1 MSNLRSLPAR
11 LVIGFV
17 GLVIITALAVGIPA
31 ILILR
36 AQLDTQAQNQIT
48 QGERSTQALLA
59 AQQKELTNLALLTA
73 QRPTLR
79 ELVASASDELTP
91 YLEILRT
98 GADLDLIAFCT
109 PDGTLQAFAGSQ
121 TPNLCTTPD
130 THYQPSPDETL
141 WLLASEP
148 LADSS
153 QGFVVVGLMLN
164 DAFAAT
170 LRDQTGLD
178 QIFLVEGQIAAAT
191 FPAASL
197 TGFTIPSSDTSTL
210 ILDGNPYL
218 FTRTTLDP
226 AGVENLVA
234 FPITP
239 IIETRRQLTQLILIT
254 MSGIALVSTLAGVLL
269 ARGISRPL
277 SELRVA
283 AAALRKGDLSIP
295 IHVPTDVPEVS
306 IVASALEDSRVA
318 LQHTLAE
325 LRRERD
331 WIEHLLESI
340 VEGVVTLDQRGHI
353 TYFSR
358 GAERITGWAQAD
370 TLGRL
375 CDEIFHPADGS
386 KFSQF
391 IPLPDRQQKVT
402 LTFQDGRK
410 GTLAITGARLVPP
423 VASSARVALVLR
435 DVTEEDA
442 MRHLLGDFL
451 ANITHEFRTPLS
463 ALAASSELLLDQV
476 QDLSHAELQE
486 LLGSLHLGIL
496 SLQTLID
503 NLLEGASIEAGRFRV
518 YPHSADLLEI
528 IQEAVGT
535 MQPLAQKYNQRLT
548 VTLPEALPPVK
559 VDYRRTVQVLV
570 NLFSNAIK
578 FGPPDGKITL
588 TLEHLPN
595 TIRVMVADQGTGIP
609 PEHQSDLF
617 RQFVNVRPEH
627 IRTGNEKAQHGAGLG
642 LSVVR
647 AIVEA
652 QGGQVGVENRENGG
666 AMFWF
671 TVPLAS

>member
-1 MSNLRSLPAR
+1 MFPLRLPAR

-17 GLVIITALAVGIPA
+17 ALVIITALAVGIPA

-36 AQLDTQAQNQIT
+36 AQLDRQAQSQIT
-48 QGERSTQALLA
+48 QGQRSTQALLA
-59 AQQKELTNLALLTA
+59 AQQNELTSLALLTA
-73 QRPTLR
+73 QRPTLQ
-79 ELVASASDELTP
+79 ELIAASSDELPP
-91 YLEILRT
+91 YLETLRT
-98 GADLDLIAFCT
+98 SADLDLIALCT
-109 PDGTLQAFAGSQ
+109 PDGTLQVYAGSQ
-121 TPNLCTTPD
+121 TPELCTTPE
-130 THYQPSPDETL
+130 TTRYHPTPDAVL
-141 WLLASEP
+141 WLLASHP
-148 LADSS
+148 LEDPT
-153 QGFVVVGLMLN
+153 QGFVVVGLLLD

-178 QIFLVEGQIAAAT
+178 QIFLVNEQIAAAT
-191 FPAASL
+191 FPATAL
-197 TGFTIPSSDTSTL
+197 TGFTLPDTDTFTL
-210 ILDGNPYL
+210 AGNPYR
-218 FTRTTLDP
+218 FVSTPLDE
-226 AGVENLVA
+226 GVTNLVA
-234 FPITP
+234 FPISP

-254 MSGIALVSTLAGVLL
+254 MSGIALVSTGMGFLL

-277 SELRVA
+277 SALRA
-283 AAALRKGDLSIP
+283 AAATLRKGDLAAP

-358 GAERITGWAQAD
+358 GAERITGWVQAD

-375 CDEIFHPADGS
+375 CDEIFHPADGR
-386 KFSQF
+386 KFSEF
-391 IPLPDRQQKVT
+391 IPSPDRQQKVT
-402 LTFQDGRK
+402 LTLSDGQK
-410 GTLAITGARLVPP
+410 ATLAITGARLAPP

-442 MRHLLGDFL
+442 MHHLLGDFL

-476 QDLSHAELQE
+476 QELSHSELQE

-518 YPHSADLLEI
+518 YPHPADLLEI
-528 IQEAVGT
+528 IREAVGT
-535 MQPLAQKYNQRLT
+535 MQPLAHKYNQRLSA
-548 VTLPEALPPVK
+548 TLPDEIPPVN

-588 TLEHLPN
+588 TLEPIPN
-595 TIRVMVADQGTGIP
+595 AIRVTVADQGTGIP
-609 PEHQSDLF
+609 PEHQTDLF
-617 RQFVNVRPEH
+617 RKFVHV
-627 IRTGNEKAQHGAGLG
+627 RTGNEKAQYGAGLG

-652 QGGQVGVENRENGG
+652 QGGEVGVENRDEGG

-671 TVPLAS
+671 TVPLAE

>member
-1 MSNLRSLPAR
+1 MLNFRSLPAR
-11 LVIGFV
+11 LVLGFV
-17 GLVIITALAVGIPA
+17 ALVIITALAVGIPA

-36 AQLDTQAQNQIT
+36 AQLDVQAQSQIT
-48 QGERSTQALLA
+48 QGQRSTQALLA
-59 AQQKELTNLALLTA
+59 AQQKDLTNLALLTA

-79 ELVASASDELTP
+79 QLMGDSSDTLTP
-91 YLEILRT
+91 YLETLRT
-98 GADLDLIAFCT
+98 GADLTLIALCA
-109 PDGTLQAFAGSQ
+109 PDGTLTASAGSLA
-121 TPNLCTTPD
+121 PDLCTTPETTRFQPAPD
-130 THYQPSPDETL
+130 TTL
-141 WLLASEP
+141 WLLASHP
-148 LADSS
+148 LDDPT
-153 QGFVVVGLMLN
+153 QGFVVVGLRLD

-178 QIFLVEGQIAAAT
+178 QIFLVDGQIAAAT
-191 FPAASL
+191 FPVATLVEFALPPSG
-197 TGFTIPSSDTSTL
+197 TSAFTL
-210 ILDGNPYL
+210 NGEPYL
-218 FTRTTLDP
+218 FVRTSLT
-226 AGVENLVA
+226 AGAENLVA
-234 FPITP
+234 FPITS

-254 MSGIALVSTLAGVLL
+254 MSGIALASTFVGVLL
-269 ARGISRPL
+269 AQGISRPL
-277 SELRVA
+277 SALRA
-283 AAALRKGDLSIP
+283 AAATLRKGDLAAP
-295 IHVPTDVPEVS
+295 IHVPTHVPEVS

-318 LQHTLAE
+318 LQHTLGE

-340 VEGVVTLDQRGHI
+340 VEGVVTLDPRGHI

-375 CDEIFHPADGS
+375 CDEIFHPADGR
-386 KFSQF
+386 KFSEC
-391 IPLPDRQQKVT
+391 IPAPDRQQKVT
-402 LTFQDGRK
+402 LTLNDGHQA
-410 GTLAITGARLVPP
+410 TLAITGARLAPP

-476 QDLSHAELQE
+476 QELSHSELQE

-518 YPHSADLLEI
+518 YPRPADLLEI
-528 IQEAVGT
+528 IREAVGT
-535 MQPLAQKYNQRLT
+535 MHPLAQKYNQRL
-548 VTLPEALPPVK
+548 VATLPTEIPPVH

-588 TLEHLPN
+588 TLAPTPD
-595 TIRVMVADQGTGIP
+595 TIRVMVSDQGAGIP
-609 PEHQSDLF
+609 PEHQTDLF
-617 RQFVNVRPEH
+617 RRFVH
-627 IRTGNEKAQHGAGLG
+627 IRTGNEKAQYGAGLG

-652 QGGQVGVENRENGG
+652 QGGQVGVENREEGG

-671 TVPLAS
+671 TVPLSH